1 MSQKAWVSQFIKQLG
16 EVADTLPD
24 KRAGRHNQLYQMID
38 AARAAFSVFFSQS
51 PSFLAHQ
58 RDMKRRQGRSNAE
71 SVFQMG
77 RIPSDNQIRNMLDPT
92 PATAYEP
99 CYLWLW
105 KRLERGGS
113 LKRYRALDNRLL
125 VGIDGIEFFSSTKIE
140 CVHCYQQ
147 EVEES
152 SHYSHRALTALVV
165 HPKQTEVLPFIPEF
179 MRPQDGVEK
188 QDSEIAAAKRWLQRH
203 KPWLQEQAVVIL
215 GDDLFSHQPFCELLI
230 AAELGFIL
238 VCKPDSHTLLYE
250 WIEGMERG
258 GKLAEVTQRV
268 WNGRHGEIWRYRY
281 ALDVPLR
288 AGDDG
293 LRVNWCDLTIT
304 HELSGERLYHN
315 SFITNLPVDD
325 QQVKPITHAGR
336 TRWKHENEGHNVLTT
351 KGYHIKHNFGHGQE
365 HLASVLFTL
374 NLLAFFLHTF
384 LRLVDT
390 TYIKVR
396 AELGARRTF
405 FNDVRALMRYGEFE
419 SWETLLH
426 FMAIRLELEPA
437 PP

>member
-1 MSQKAWVSQFIKQLG
+1 MGQKAWVSQFIKQLG

-51 PSFLAHQ
+51 PSFLAHE

-92 PATAYEP
+92 PATGYEP

-105 KRLERGGS
+105 KQLERVGS
-113 LKRYRALDNRLL
+113 LKGYRALGNRLL
-125 VGIDGIEFFSSTKIE
+125 VGIDGIQFFSSTKIE
-140 CVHCYQQ
+140 CAHCYRQQ
-147 EVEES
+147 VEETT
-152 SHYSHRALTALVV
+152 HCSHRALTALVV

-179 MRPQDGVEK
+179 IRPQDGIEK

-215 GDDLFSHQPFCELLI
+215 GDDLFSHQPFCQLLI

-315 SFITNLPVDD
+315 SFVTNLPVDD
-325 QQVKPITHAGR
+325 EQVKPITHAGR

-374 NLLAFFLHTF
+374 NLLAFFLHAF
-384 LRLVDT
+384 LHLVDT

-396 AELGARRTF
+396 TELGARRTF